1 MTTATPVPDASAPV
15 VQLHLDG
22 GPGAARAGGMVELL
36 QSALAPVH
44 ITLSDESHKHT
55 AGAGAGTHWSVTVVA
70 DAFSGRRA
78 VQRHQAVYRA
88 LASHLSSGVHALA
101 IEALTPEE
109 AAGRSDLRLA
119 TPDCLGGGKHG

>member
-1 MTTATPVPDASAPV
+1 MSTAPPRPAAPV

-22 GPGAARAGGMVELL
+22 GPGADRAGSMVELL
-36 QSALAPVH
+36 ETALAPVH

-55 AGAGAGTHWSVTVVA
+55 AGPGAGTHWSVTVVSG
-70 DAFSGRRA
+70 AFAGRRA